1 MQLER
6 LLRSRKAIYNAD
18 LGGGLT
24 REICAEGMHKKIR
37 GDIIRWAMDS
47 SPDSSSVFWVTGQ
60 AGSGKTTIACTI
72 AQHFDKLDKVKDPVP
87 HTILGGSFFCLRQFE
102 ETRERICILPTLV
115 YQLARKSR
123 SYAHALHQADK
134 FDSDDKLSDQME
146 DLLSG
151 PWENSEAEHHE
162 LSPYLVIIDALDQGS
177 GRVGISWRSTQS
189 HRRMLP
195 TRTQVFCHKQ
205 TRP

>member
-1 MQLER
+1 MRLER
-6 LLRSRKAIYNAD
+6 LLHGRKAIYNAD

-24 REICAEGMHKKIR
+24 HELCAEGTCKKIR
-37 GDIIRWAMDS
+37 EDIIKWAMDN
-47 SPDSSSVFWVTGQ
+47 SPDSPSVFWMTGN

-72 AQHFDKLDKVKDPVP
+72 TQHFDRLNRAKDPIP
-87 HTILGGSFFCLRQFE
+87 HTIFGGSFLCSRQFE
-102 ETRERICILPTLV
+102 ETREWIRILPTLV

-151 PWENSEAEHHE
+151 PWQESE
-162 LSPYLVIIDALDQGS
+162 V
-177 GRVGISWRSTQS
+177 
-189 HRRMLP
+189 
-195 TRTQVFCHKQ
+195 
-205 TRP
+205 